1 MKLKNEVR
9 DTISEYFLI
18 KRGEN
23 ILLSVSGGPDS
34 VAMVYILNEL
44 RSEIGFNMALG
55 YFHHGIRKD
64 SDKEQKYV
72 EGLAAVFKIDFYTK
86 RSDIPLISK
95 KEKSSL
101 EDTARR
107 ERYKF
112 LISTAKRREF
122 DKIAV
127 AHNSDDQAE
136 TILQRLMRGSGL
148 RGFRGISFKMDM
160 DGVEIVRPL
169 LSSSRKEIERYLEK
183 NKISPCIDKSNFD
196 TKFNRNKVRHELIPY
211 IEKEFN
217 PNIKELLC
225 KTASNMSQLH
235 SFIEAEVEDVFKRC
249 VKKESSYVKI
259 KTDRLKRFHSYIMAE
274 LVRKA
279 VEVVKGDLKRF
290 EYSHW
295 KEIESLI
302 YERPDNS
309 VVDLPGGIKVRKAK
323 SWITI
328 GR

>member
-1 MKLKNEVR
+1 MKLR
-9 DTISEYFLI
+9 DEIRGTIFEYSLI
-18 KRGEN
+18 KKKES
-23 ILLSVSGGPDS
+23 ILLAVSGGPDS
-34 VAMVYILNEL
+34 VAMTYILNEL
-44 RSEIGFNMALG
+44 RSELGFNMALG
-55 YFHHGIRKD
+55 YFHHGIRRE
-64 SDKEQKYV
+64 SDREQEYV
-72 EGLAAVFKIDFYTK
+72 GSLASNFKIDFYTK
-86 RSDIPLISK
+86 KSDVPLISK
-95 KEKSSL
+95 KEKRSL
-101 EDTARR
+101 EDIARR

-112 LISTAKRREF
+112 LVSTAKRKSF
-122 DKIAV
+122 NKIAV

-136 TILQRLMRGSGL
+136 TLLQRLIRGSGL
-148 RGFRGISFKMDM
+148 KGFKGISFKMDM
-160 DGVEIVRPL
+160 NGVEIVRPL
-169 LSSSRKEIERYLEK
+169 LASSRKEIEKYLEK

-196 TKFNRNKVRHELIPY
+196 IKFNRNKVRHELIPY

-235 SFIEAEVEDVFKRC
+235 GFIEVEIEDAFKRC

-259 KTDRLKRFHSYIMAE
+259 KTDRLKRFHPYIMAE
-274 LVRKA
+274 LTRRA
-279 VEVVKGDLKRF
+279 VEVVKGDLKRL

-309 VVDLPGGIKVRKAK
+309 VVDLPGGIRVKKIK
-323 SWITI
+323 SWITV